1 MSKNCQEIQNDL
13 NKLLKA
19 PPVNIKILPRP
30 FRQSSK
36 SQKKIMIL
44 WRRLARAK
52 RLKSRIESLVY
63 SFYLGK
69 ILETVAKRERVMCNK
84 LLTRYFISVSIRT
97 FYLFEK
103 LGVKQIYRTST
114 MNLTMISKLGS
125 KEFQNLVKIT
135 NSIKEKLV
143 NLPNLPPE
151 TITEN
156 DDHELGQPNS
166 VQFKGI
172 EDKLVNANL
181 SQETIMKKDDHF
193 LVPLNSVQLKGLSQ
207 HKFIIDQ
214 ESLKKLVPFM
224 HSPIKITI
232 KFMNS
237 KHNIHGYYEIACEAL
252 GRDIS
257 KKKHVKTPKKPKNIT
272 LILKNFNNARKL
284 KNIFNTYVYAFYL
297 GETLLNPVEG
307 KSYRFEDKKCR
318 KGKNEKYIY
327 VKGLSRH
334 YYDFSIR
341 VYDLFQKVEQIQKA
355 DLTNLTLTAIAK
367 MNSGEF
373 RELVKDND
381 NDDIESQDNDDAV
394 EELLGYNGAED
405 ELPQDNDDVTV
416 ELLDNNDES
425 LQNSDTMVQITSY
438 QNNDHSHIATS
449 YSQDITQQFDIHNN
463 SQFYLPYDYPSYSF
477 EIELNYD
484 NNDLFIPSN
493 GYATIS
499 QPTQVIADNTFQRET
514 LP

>member
-1 MSKNCQEIQNDL
+1 
-13 NKLLKA
+13 
-19 PPVNIKILPRP
+19 
-30 FRQSSK
+30 
-36 SQKKIMIL
+36 MIL

-52 RLKSRIESLVY
+52 RLKRRIESLVY
-63 SFYLGK
+63 SFYLGE

-114 MNLTMISKLGS
+114 MNLTMISKLWS
-125 KEFQNLVKIT
+125 KEFQNLVKLT
-135 NSIKEKLV
+135 NSIKGKLV

-151 TITEN
+151 TIAEN
-156 DDHELGQPNS
+156 DDYELGQPNS

-181 SQETIMKKDDHF
+181 PQETIMKKDDHF
-193 LVPLNSVQLKGLSQ
+193 LVPFNSVQLKGLSQ

-214 ESLKKLVPFM
+214 ENLKKLVPFM

-318 KGKNEKYIY
+318 GGKNEKYIY

-355 DLTNLTLTAIAK
+355 DLTNLTLTTIAK

-381 NDDIESQDNDDAV
+381 NDDIESQDNDDAA
-394 EELLGYNGAED
+394 EELLDDNGAED

-416 ELLDNNDES
+416 ELLDES
-425 LQNSDTMVQITSY
+425 LQNSDTMQQITLY
-438 QNNDHSHIATS
+438 QNNDHSHITTS
-449 YSQDITQQFDIHNN
+449 HSQDITQQFDINN
-463 SQFYLPYDYPSYSF
+463 TSQFYLSDDYSDYSLINTQPQI
-477 EIELNYD
+477 EIECVVVD
-484 NNDLFIPSN
+484 NNYLFIPSN
-493 GYATIS
+493 NLQTYTTIS
-499 QPTQVIADNTFQRET
+499 QQTQVIADSNTFQREIVPYNNQHFREQT
-514 LP
+514 R